1 LSSLALSRISCSY
14 RACLGC
20 LQPFLAHAHAP
31 LTRAPLNSRS
41 YAAEN
46 RRLSTAVAAAAAE
59 GERLR
64 AEAAERAA
72 DNRRLATQ
80 AAEQKAAAT
89 DARGLSRA
97 LQAQVGGPL
106 HKQRFLRSLKCKD
119 MLKRTVQLP
128 RRAKAVAS

>member
-1 LSSLALSRISCSY
+1 M
-14 RACLGC
+14 
-20 LQPFLAHAHAP
+20 
-31 LTRAPLNSRS
+31 
-41 YAAEN
+41 
-46 RRLSTAVAAAAAE
+46 AAAAAE